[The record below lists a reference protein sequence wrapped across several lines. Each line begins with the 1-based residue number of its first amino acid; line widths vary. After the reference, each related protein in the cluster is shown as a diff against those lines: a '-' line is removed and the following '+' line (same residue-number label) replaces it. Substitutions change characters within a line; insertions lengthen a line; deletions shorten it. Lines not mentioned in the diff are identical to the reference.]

1 MNSPSESTS
10 LIRRPVKAP
19 GQETTIQTRLP
30 WTQRF
35 FGGGWHHRTAELLQ
49 NQSKILKEN
58 KDSELAE
65 GHNLIELFEELQN
78 RDGESRQSIMLSIF
92 AIIVHLVTGIYAMV
106 YLEGWHPRDAA
117 YFCIVTITT
126 VGYGDLS
133 PTKHCSKIFIIIYVI
148 VSIGIITSYL
158 SYFIGLFLDEQ
169 EHMLFSKSL
178 EKKESELNEML
189 EEDMDAQILFA
200 TESFDVEDLYHLLWS
215 AFVLFL
221 VGAVGAWTFMRFEE
235 LNFLDS
241 LYLIVISASTV
252 GFGDQHPKHPVSRYI
267 MTVWLIFATISLG
280 NFVAE
285 ITKVRLK
292 SKQRALTRRVLTAP
306 IDDKSLEELD
316 STNTGEISWGDFLSA
331 MLVNVGQV
339 DQKDIDA
346 YKLRFKELNPDLNGL
361 VKVNSLRNQ
370 NQLI

>member
-1 MNSPSESTS
+1 MEPSEATS
-10 LIRRPVKAP
+10 LIGRRASSSPVDT
-19 GQETTIQTRLP
+19 EIHTTLP
-30 WTQRF
+30 WIQRF

-49 NQSKILKEN
+49 NQSRILKEN
-58 KDSELAE
+58 QDSELAE
-65 GHNLIELFEELQN
+65 GHNLIEIFEELQN
-78 RDGESRQSIMLSIF
+78 RDGESRQSIILSIF
-92 AIIVHLVTGIYAMV
+92 TIIAHLFTGVFAMV

-133 PTKHCSKIFIIIYVI
+133 PSKTVSKIFVIIYVI
-148 VSIGIITSYL
+148 LSIGIITSYL

-169 EHMLFSKSL
+169 EHMLFKKSI
-178 EKKESELNEML
+178 ERKESELNEIL
-189 EEDMDAQILFA
+189 EEDLDAQILFA
-200 TESFDVEDLYHLLWS
+200 TEAVDVEDLYHLIFS
-215 AFVLFL
+215 AGMLFL
-221 VGAVGAWTFMRFEE
+221 VGSIGAYVFMRFEE
-235 LNFLDS
+235 LGFLDS

-280 NFVAE
+280 NFVGE
-285 ITKVRLK
+285 ITRVRLK

-316 STNTGEISWGDFLSA
+316 STNTGEISWGDFLAA

-339 DQKDIDA
+339 DAKDIEA
-346 YKLRFKELNPDLNGL
+346 YRIRFNELNPDLNGL
-361 VKVNSLRNQ
+361 VKVSSLRNR
-370 NQLI
+370 